1 MRRGGTR
8 AARPANWTQLRLTR
22 VQWAVPLLSLCVL
35 LTGCVTAPQPPA
47 TGEIAVLVSQD
58 LPAFTQVANIIR
70 RRHDG
75 GVRVYSLTGGERER
89 ELARQAIARSP
100 SPFVVAVGLPAAS
113 MARGMRGKRVIFC
126 QVFNYESHDLV
137 TPWMKGV
144 SAIPSVHRQFRAWK
158 ALDPSL
164 THIGVI
170 TGGEMHGLLRQA
182 RAAAKANGLV
192 LVHRQVA
199 SDKDLLYTFKRLS
212 PEIQGLW
219 LLPDNRILS
228 MQAIRDLLTYSAKHG
243 KQVLV
248 FNPKL
253 LRLGGL
259 MSAASQE
266 AEIAGKV
273 LRRLGQ
279 AAASSYVPGSAV
291 WPLNRATIMVNPV
304 MVKRFG
310 LGLPADFKGEIY
322 AP

>member
-1 MRRGGTR
+1 MKRGGTR
-8 AARPANWTQLRLTR
+8 AARPASWTQLRLTR
-22 VQWAVPLLSLCVL
+22 VHWAIPLLSLCVL
-35 LTGCVTAPQPPA
+35 LTSCVTAPTPRA

-58 LPAFTQVANIIR
+58 SPAFTRVANIIR
-70 RRHDG
+70 RRHGG
-75 GVRVYSLTGGERER
+75 GVRVYSLAGGGR
-89 ELARQAIARSP
+89 ELVRKAIARSS
-100 SPFVVAVGLPAAS
+100 SPFVVAVGLPAAN
-113 MARGMRGKRVIFC
+113 MARGLRGKRVIFC

-144 SAIPSVHRQFRAWK
+144 SAIPSVHKQFRAWK

-170 TGGEMHGLLRQA
+170 TGADMHGLLRQA
-182 RAAAKANGLV
+182 RAAAKSNGLV

-199 SDKDLLYTFKRLS
+199 SDKDLLYTYKRLS

-253 LRLGGL
+253 MRLGGL
-259 MSAASQE
+259 MSAESQE
-266 AEIAGKV
+266 AEIAAKA
-273 LRRLGQ
+273 LRRLEQ
-279 AAASSYVPGSAV
+279 AAASSNNVPGSAV

-304 MVKRFG
+304 MMKRLG
-310 LGLPADFKGEIY
+310 LGLPTDFKGEIY